1 MDTIQPTIPAQ
12 SSASSRR
19 WWVLVIVGI
28 AQLMIVLDTTIVN
41 VAFPSAQ
48 HALGFANSD
57 REWIVTAYALAFGS
71 FLLLGGRLGDIF
83 GRKWTFIGGLAG
95 FAVASAAGG
104 AALNFAVLASARAV
118 QGLFAALLAPSALSL
133 LATTFT
139 DARQRGKAFAVFA
152 AIAGGGGAVGLL
164 LGGVLTSYVSW
175 RWWLGVNLLFA
186 PVAGVRGFN
195 LLLHPSPVRP
205 PEIHAPRDA
214 LAVAGLAPTAL

>member
-71 FLLLGGRLGDIF
+71 FFLLGARLPAIF
-83 GRKWTFIGGLAG
+83 GRNSTFIRRLPRSP
-95 FAVASAAGG
+95 VAST
-104 AALNFAVLASARAV
+104 
-118 QGLFAALLAPSALSL
+118 P
-133 LATTFT
+133 
-139 DARQRGKAFAVFA
+139 
-152 AIAGGGGAVGLL
+152 
-164 LGGVLTSYVSW
+164 
-175 RWWLGVNLLFA
+175 
-186 PVAGVRGFN
+186 
-195 LLLHPSPVRP
+195 
-205 PEIHAPRDA
+205 
-214 LAVAGLAPTAL
+214 